1 MSFQFTCITYC
12 VPHLTT
18 ARRSYAWDRVNLNAK
33 PDLGM
38 GTSLYEVSLN
48 SEPLSLS
55 YRLVGG
61 LTPPFTTKIGYIGD
75 KVMSGDLV
83 P

>member
-1 MSFQFTCITYC
+1 VLLQFTCILHSTRDD
-12 VPHLTT
+12 VH
-18 ARRSYAWDRVNLNAK
+18 YAWDRVNLNAK